1 MGLIFAK
8 LLGLFPLTWPEPL
21 RKVAAWASILMIIIA
36 AAVSAKA
43 IYDRSVIDKHEDQRA
58 IESIEARD
66 EAADERADDAIRNAE
81 SERKLNDAIDN
92 APTGGTIDPAM
103 LAANCERLRQQPGGL
118 SERARRICGD

>member
-8 LLGLFPLTWPEPL
+8 LLGLFPVGWPEPV
-21 RKVAAWASILMIIIA
+21 RKVAAWATVVIA
-36 AAVSAKA
+36 IAGLLWAAKA
-43 IYDRSVIDKHEDQRA
+43 AYDASVIDDHEDQRA

-66 EAADERADDAIRNAE
+66 DAAEQRADDAIRNAE